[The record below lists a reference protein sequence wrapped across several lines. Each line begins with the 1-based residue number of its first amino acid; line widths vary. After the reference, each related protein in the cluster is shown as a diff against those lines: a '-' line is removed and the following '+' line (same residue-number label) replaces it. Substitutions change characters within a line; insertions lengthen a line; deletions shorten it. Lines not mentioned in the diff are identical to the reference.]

1 MRSERGVSEVI
12 GTILVLGI
20 TVVLFASIL
29 VWVTSMPTPP
39 ATIRAD
45 MDGELTPILDEGGG
59 WAGARLSARHRGGET
74 LLSWRTNLFVT
85 VERESGFET
94 ETLDTRGSVAGVSY
108 GIDGADRDWNA
119 GETWSY
125 TNRSVLESDRITL
138 SVVDREAS
146 VIVWSEELH
155 GPSGAHPP
163 VFLEKWLDGDAST
176 QTTRDTPR
184 TGLPFGLYARVED
197 RDGDLNRADV
207 RATFTFGPRATVR
220 LYDDGTHGDHVANDG
235 VFTRYDEADNML
247 PEPNWDGGIVILR
260 AEDLRGRGTESRVTF
275 AVIRNP
281 DEEGGNGSS
290 SLGPLDLFHRNE
302 FQTFAIYNATEWDK
316 KRWAANE
323 TRTFKKGEVV
333 VVIVASQYLRN
344 LDILNR
350 FVLYNADGVPPVP
363 VVYGEAPYN
372 QPVGANTKPSST
384 HAFAF
389 LQEVS
394 DFYIFEH
401 RFGTN
406 STAYGYDGVQ
416 PKYGR
421 YPLEI
426 GLRANIV
433 PPPRNQFNTVD
444 AITVTD
450 ANGAAPDFPAV
461 EFFKDAAHTQPS
473 SEFAFTDTMYVRV
486 RVNTTDAGVSAGDVT
501 ISDYVDGV
509 QIWRRP
515 GTPPVGPITVDDVRH
530 YAFAA
535 DLSKPSPDPWIPN
548 RNAYGFQIK
557 VLADRDEDYALSAQI
572 VVRGPR
578 WSLDIASA
586 IEEYSHPTFGTKWY
600 SVFNDNDRLWSEYLI
615 ESYQPSPS
623 QQDPPWGG
631 GPFFQ
636 SVFSDLDEDGDL
648 DVAVGNQAGYVWWY
662 RNTGGRGHAWE
673 KFTVDVPASP
683 LGEGRAVAAGRIDR
697 DADNDL
703 VVGTHNG
710 KVYWYANDGLWTRTH
725 DREPRRKRRG
735 EGDQG
740 RRRGHGRGQGRPR
753 GDAELPGPD
762 LPERRERD
770 VPRAPGNRPGGG
782 GVRPH
787 RRGRGQRHGQ
797 RPRRGDGDERSHLP
811 GPCVHGLHEPER
823 DEHRPL
829 RGRRVHRRGRPARR
843 RRGHECGEGP
853 LVAERAV
860 DPGGH
865 PRHARGGRHVL
876 PARRGC
882 RRGPARRRGR
892 GHGDGVG
899 QVDASSP
906 DWGVEREQRPR
917 RHPAHDDDGLRR
929 RHRGRRS
936 RRDHRP
942 VQVSSTP

>member
-1 MRSERGVSEVI
+1 
-12 GTILVLGI
+12 
-20 TVVLFASIL
+20 
-29 VWVTSMPTPP
+29 
-39 ATIRAD
+39 
-45 MDGELTPILDEGGG
+45 
-59 WAGARLSARHRGGET
+59 
-74 LLSWRTNLFVT
+74 
-85 VERESGFET
+85 
-94 ETLDTRGSVAGVSY
+94 
-108 GIDGADRDWNA
+108 
-119 GETWSY
+119 
-125 TNRSVLESDRITL
+125 
-138 SVVDREAS
+138 
-146 VIVWSEELH
+146 
-155 GPSGAHPP
+155 
-163 VFLEKWLDGDAST
+163 
-176 QTTRDTPR
+176 
-184 TGLPFGLYARVED
+184 
-197 RDGDLNRADV
+197 
-207 RATFTFGPRATVR
+207 
-220 LYDDGTHGDHVANDG
+220 
-235 VFTRYDEADNML
+235 
-247 PEPNWDGGIVILR
+247 
-260 AEDLRGRGTESRVTF
+260 
-275 AVIRNP
+275 
-281 DEEGGNGSS
+281 
-290 SLGPLDLFHRNE
+290 
-302 FQTFAIYNATEWDK
+302 
-316 KRWAANE
+316 
-323 TRTFKKGEVV
+323 
-333 VVIVASQYLRN
+333 
-344 LDILNR
+344 
-350 FVLYNADGVPPVP
+350 
-363 VVYGEAPYN
+363 
-372 QPVGANTKPSST
+372 
-384 HAFAF
+384 
-389 LQEVS
+389 
-394 DFYIFEH
+394 FYIFEH

-450 ANGAAPDFPAV
+450 ANGTTPDVPAV

-473 SEFAFTDTMYVRV
+473 SEFAFTDTMCVRV

-710 KVYWYANDGLWTRTH
+710 KVYWYANDGLWTRTTIASLGGSVAVKAIKVA
-725 DREPRRKRRG
+725 DADMD
-735 EGDQG
+735 GDKDVLVGTQNSQVRIYRNDG
-740 RRRGHGRGQGRPR
+740 NGTFLAPQVIGLA
-753 GDAELPGPD
+753 AEAYDLTVADVDNDTDNDLVVATGTNVRIYPGPAFTVFTS
-762 LPERRERD
+762 LSATNTALSVD
-770 VPRAPGNRPGGG
+770 VGYIDADGLLDVVAGTSAGKVHWWRNGPWTRADILVMPGADAMFSLRVGD
-782 GVRPH
+782 V
-787 RRGRGQRHGQ
+787 
-797 RPRRGDGDERSHLP
+797 DGDLLDDVVVGTATGWVKWMRHLP
-811 GPCVHGLHEPER
+811 TGAWSESNVLVVTPPTTTTVYDVDIG
-823 DEHRPL
+823 DVD
-829 RGRRVHRRGRPARR
+829 RGVIID
-843 RRGHECGEGP
+843 
-853 LVAERAV
+853 L
-860 DPGGH
+860 
-865 PRHARGGRHVL
+865 
-876 PARRGC
+876 
-882 RRGPARRRGR
+882 
-892 GHGDGVG
+892 
-899 QVDASSP
+899 SK
-906 DWGVEREQRPR
+906 
-917 RHPAHDDDGLRR
+917 
-929 RHRGRRS
+929 
-936 RRDHRP
+936 
-942 VQVSSTP
+942 

>member
-461 EFFKDAAHTQPS
+461 EFFKDAAHTQS
-473 SEFAFTDTMYVRV
+473 SIEFAFTDTVYVRV

-530 YAFAA
+530 YAFAV
-535 DLSKPSPDPWIPN
+535 DLSNPNPDPWVPN

-557 VLADRDEDYALSAQI
+557 ELSDRDENYALSAQI
-572 VVRGPR
+572 VVRGAR

-586 IEEYSHPTFGTKWY
+586 IQEYSHPVFGTKWY

-662 RNTGGRGHAWE
+662 RNTGGRGRTWE

-683 LGEGRAVAAGRIDR
+683 VGEGRAVAAGRIDR

-710 KVYWYANDGLWTRTH
+710 KIYWYANDGLWTRTTIASLGANIAVKAIKVA
-725 DREPRRKRRG
+725 DADMDGDKDVVVGTQNSQVRIYRNGGNGTFPAPQVINLAAEAYDLSIADVDNDTDNDIVVATGTNVRIY
-735 EGDQG
+735 EG
-740 RRRGHGRGQGRPR
+740 P
-753 GDAELPGPD
+753 AFVSFTSLSATNAA
-762 LPERRERD
+762 LSVD
-770 VPRAPGNRPGGG
+770 VGYFD
-782 GVRPH
+782 
-787 RRGRGQRHGQ
+787 
-797 RPRRGDGDERSHLP
+797 GDGLLDVVAGTSAGKVHWWRNGPWIRSDILVMAGADAMFTLRAGDVDGDLIDDVVVGTATGWVKWMRHLP
-811 GPCVHGLHEPER
+811 TGAWSQSDVLIVTPPTTTTIYDIDIGDV
-823 DEHRPL
+823 D
-829 RGRRVHRRGRPARR
+829 RGVIID
-843 RRGHECGEGP
+843 
-853 LVAERAV
+853 L
-860 DPGGH
+860 
-865 PRHARGGRHVL
+865 
-876 PARRGC
+876 
-882 RRGPARRRGR
+882 
-892 GHGDGVG
+892 
-899 QVDASSP
+899 SK
-906 DWGVEREQRPR
+906 
-917 RHPAHDDDGLRR
+917 
-929 RHRGRRS
+929 
-936 RRDHRP
+936 
-942 VQVSSTP
+942 